1 VRNPDYAEELRRSR
15 ENSRHLPGVHLPELV
30 DVTTDLQDGA
40 RACREVLLAVPSQA
54 VGAVARRLAPCVG
67 PEHTVLNS
75 AKGLEVAS
83 LRRLSEV
90 LAAELPHV
98 GAISVV
104 SGPNHA
110 EEVSRE
116 IPSATVVASNNP
128 EAALNWQD
136 TLMSPS

>member
-1 VRNPDYAEELRRSR
+1 
-15 ENSRHLPGVHLPELV
+15 
-30 DVTTDLQDGA
+30 
-40 RACREVLLAVPSQA
+40 
-54 VGAVARRLAPCVG
+54 VG

-136 TLMSPS
+136 TLMSPSFRVYTSGDLTGVELGGAMKHIIALAAGISDGLGFGDNTKAAIVTRGLAELI